1 MRTIRTSDLRDGMK
15 FDKPVYM
22 DGDNVFVPPG
32 IPIRQKDIDRLARWE
47 IESVHTD
54 GTQVMDAPTA
64 REPAF
69 DVANIR
75 DMPATDN
82 VSLDAY
88 LRSIDEYEHIAN
100 AVASGEAVDRAKVDS
115 TVNLILEKVRDG
127 KNDMIQLILM
137 GGRMERKI
145 AAGVINVTILSTI
158 MGSVLKFTSHRL
170 IQLATGAL
178 LHDTGM
184 VKVSKAILK
193 KKEKLAP
200 EEMNQ
205 IRTHPIHSY
214 RVITKDMKY
223 PEEIGVIALQHHERW
238 DGQGYPRK
246 LKGEDIN
253 LSARIVAVADAYIS
267 MINNRPHRNSMIGY
281 SAMKNLLN
289 DNGRQFDPKILKV
302 FLESMGIYPIGSIVQ
317 LNNSAIGR
325 VVQTHSEAPL
335 RPAVELIIDE
345 YGNKL
350 GEREVIDLLARKS
363 LFIVKA
369 VDPKSLA
376 PAQGAAGSV
385 FPGATGDG
393 TPGPAGSG
401 TRSGQGSVNPGAA
414 AK

>member
-1 MRTIRTSDLRDGMK
+1 MKTIKTSDLRDGMK
-15 FDKPVYM
+15 FDRPVYM

-32 IPIRQKDIDRLARWE
+32 IPIRQKDIDRLTRWE
-47 IESVHTD
+47 IDSVSTD
-54 GTQVMDAPTA
+54 GTPIMETKLSLDPGL
-64 REPAF
+64 
-69 DVANIR
+69 DVASIR
-75 DMPATDN
+75 GMPASDN
-82 VSLDAY
+82 ANLDAY
-88 LRSIDEYEHIAN
+88 LLAIDEYEHIST
-100 AVASGEAVDRAKVDS
+100 AVAAGEEIDRAKVDA

-127 KNDMIQLILM
+127 RNDMIQLILM

-145 AAGVINVTILSTI
+145 SAGVINVTILASI
-158 MGSVLKFTSHRL
+158 MGSLLKFTSHRL

-193 KKEKLAP
+193 KKEKLSP
-200 EEMNQ
+200 EEINQ

-214 RVITKDMKY
+214 RVITKDLKY

-253 LSARIVAVADAYIS
+253 LAARIVSVADAYIS

-317 LNNSAIGR
+317 LNNSAIGQ

-335 RPAVELIIDE
+335 RPAIELIIDE

-350 GEREVIDLLARKS
+350 GEREVVDLLAKKS

-376 PAQGAAGSV
+376 PGSGAGGGGLPGAAGGGLPGGS
-385 FPGATGDG
+385 PDRGAT
-393 TPGPAGSG
+393 
-401 TRSGQGSVNPGAA
+401 

>member
-1 MRTIRTSDLRDGMK
+1 MKAIKTSDLRDGMR
-15 FDKPVYM
+15 FDRPVYM

-32 IPIRQKDIDRLARWE
+32 IPIRQKDIDRLVRWE
-47 IESVHTD
+47 IESVKTD
-54 GTQVMDAPTA
+54 GTLVVDSPRSAD
-64 REPAF
+64 PALDLSGF
-69 DVANIR
+69 R
-75 DMPATDN
+75 DFPAGDKGN
-82 VSLDAY
+82 LDAY
-88 LRSIDEYEHIAN
+88 LRAIDEYEHIATS
-100 AVASGEAVDRAKVDS
+100 VVSGDEIDRSKVDS
-115 TVNLILEKVRDG
+115 TVNLLLEKVKDG
-127 KNDMIQLILM
+127 RNEMIQLILM
-137 GGRMERKI
+137 GGRIERKI
-145 AAGVINVTILSTI
+145 AAGVINTTILSAI

-170 IQLATGAL
+170 IQLATAAL

-184 VKVSKAILK
+184 VKVPKSILK
-193 KKEKLAP
+193 KKEKLSP

-214 RVITKDMKY
+214 RVITKDLKY
-223 PEEIGVIALQHHERW
+223 PEEIGIIALQHHERW

-246 LKGEDIN
+246 LRGEDIN
-253 LSARIVAVADAYIS
+253 LAARILAVADAYVS

-281 SAMKNLLN
+281 SAMKSLLN
-289 DNGRQFDPKILKV
+289 DNGRHFDPKILKV

-350 GEREVIDLLARKS
+350 GEREVVDLLTKKT

-376 PAQGAAGSV
+376 SSQGTAGGTPSGAAV
-385 FPGATGDG
+385 
-393 TPGPAGSG
+393 
-401 TRSGQGSVNPGAA
+401 
-414 AK
+414 K

>member
-1 MRTIRTSDLRDGMK
+1 MKTIKTSDLRDGMK

-22 DGDNVFVPPG
+22 DGDNVFVAPG
-32 IPIRQKDIDRLARWE
+32 IPIRQKDIDRLTRWE
-47 IESVHTD
+47 IESVSTD
-54 GTQVMDAPTA
+54 GIPITDSPIAL
-64 REPAF
+64 EPGL
-69 DVANIR
+69 DVAGIR
-75 DMPATDN
+75 GMPASDN
-82 VSLDAY
+82 ASLDAY
-88 LRSIDEYEHIAN
+88 LRAIDEYEHIAS
-100 AVASGEAVDRAKVDS
+100 AVSAGLELDRAKVDA
-115 TVNLILEKVRDG
+115 TVNLILERVKDG
-127 KNDMIQLILM
+127 RNGMIQLILM

-145 AAGVINVTILSTI
+145 SAGVINVTILSSI

-170 IQLATGAL
+170 IQLATAAL

-193 KKEKLAP
+193 KKEKLSP

-205 IRTHPIHSY
+205 IRSHPIHSY
-214 RVITKDMKY
+214 RVITKDLKY

-253 LSARIVAVADAYIS
+253 LAARIVSVADAYIS

-289 DNGRQFDPKILKV
+289 DNGRQFDPKILKA

-317 LNNSAIGR
+317 LNNSAIGK
-325 VVQTHSEAPL
+325 VVQTHPEAPL
-335 RPAVELIIDE
+335 RPSVELIIDE

-350 GEREVIDLLARKS
+350 GEREVTDLLARKS

-376 PAQGAAGSV
+376 PAPDSVGGGVPGSVAAGQ
-385 FPGATGDG
+385 PGGSPDHG
-393 TPGPAGSG
+393 AGA
-401 TRSGQGSVNPGAA
+401 Q
-414 AK
+414 

>member
-1 MRTIRTSDLRDGMK
+1 MKSIKTTDLRDGMK

-32 IPIRQKDIDRLARWE
+32 IPIRQKDIDRLVRWE
-47 IESVHTD
+47 IETVRTD
-54 GTQVMDAPTA
+54 GTLVIDSP
-64 REPAF
+64 RSVEPSF
-69 DVANIR
+69 DITSFR
-75 DMPATDN
+75 DLPASDKDN
-82 VSLDAY
+82 LDAY
-88 LRSIDEYEHIAN
+88 LRAIDEYEHIS
-100 AVASGEAVDRAKVDS
+100 VRVGSGEEIERAKVDA
-115 TVNLILEKVRDG
+115 TVNLILEKVKDG
-127 KNDMIQLILM
+127 RNEMIQLILM
-137 GGRMERKI
+137 GGRIERKI
-145 AAGVINVTILSTI
+145 AAGVINTAILASI
-158 MGSVLKFTSHRL
+158 MGNVLKFTSHRL
-170 IQLATGAL
+170 IQLATAAL

-184 VKVSKAILK
+184 VKVPKAILK
-193 KKEKLAP
+193 KKEKLSTD
-200 EEMNQ
+200 EMNQ

-214 RVITKDMKY
+214 RVITKDLKY

-238 DGQGYPRK
+238 DGTGYPRK

-253 LSARIVAVADAYIS
+253 PAARILAVADAYVS

-289 DNGRQFDPKILKV
+289 DNGRHFDPKILKV

-350 GEREVIDLLARKS
+350 GEREVVDLLTRKT

-376 PAQGAAGSV
+376 PAQGAAG
-385 FPGATGDG
+385 DM
-393 TPGPAGSG
+393 AGSG
-401 TRSGQGSVNPGAA
+401 GKAVGAS

>member
-1 MRTIRTSDLRDGMK
+1 MKVIKTSDLRDGMK

-22 DGDNVFVPPG
+22 DGENVFVPPG
-32 IPIRQKDIDRLARWE
+32 VPIRQKDIERLVRWE
-47 IESVHTD
+47 IETVRSD
-54 GTQVMDAPTA
+54 GTLVVDSPRPVESDLDVTSL
-64 REPAF
+64 RDLPAS
-69 DVANIR
+69 DK
-75 DMPATDN
+75 DN
-82 VSLDAY
+82 LDAY
-88 LRSIDEYEHIAN
+88 LRAIDEYEHIATS
-100 AVASGEAVDRAKVDS
+100 VATGEDIDRAKVDS
-115 TVNLILEKVRDG
+115 TVNLILDKVKDG
-127 KNDMIQLILM
+127 RNEMIQLILM
-137 GGRMERKI
+137 GGRIERKI
-145 AAGVINVTILSTI
+145 AAGVINTTILATI
-158 MGSVLKFTSHRL
+158 MGTVLKFTSHRL

-184 VKVSKAILK
+184 VKVPKAILK
-193 KKEKLAP
+193 KKERLTP

-214 RVITKDMKY
+214 RVITKDLKY

-246 LKGEDIN
+246 LRGEDIN
-253 LSARIVAVADAYIS
+253 LAARILAVADAYVS

-289 DNGRQFDPKILKV
+289 DNGSHFDPKILKV

-325 VVQTHSEAPL
+325 VIQTHPEAPL

-350 GEREVIDLLARKS
+350 GEREVVDLLTRKT

-376 PAQGAAGSV
+376 PAQGAAGS
-385 FPGATGDG
+385 T
-393 TPGPAGSG
+393 
-401 TRSGQGSVNPGAA
+401 GAA
-414 AK
+414 P

>member
-1 MRTIRTSDLRDGMK
+1 MKAIKTSDLRDGMR
-15 FDKPVYM
+15 FDRPVYM

-32 IPIRQKDIDRLARWE
+32 IPIRQKDIDRLVRWE
-47 IESVHTD
+47 IESVKTD
-54 GTQVMDAPTA
+54 GTLVVDSPRSAD
-64 REPAF
+64 PALDLSGF
-69 DVANIR
+69 R
-75 DMPATDN
+75 DFPAGDKGN
-82 VSLDAY
+82 LDAY
-88 LRSIDEYEHIAN
+88 LRAIDEYEHIATS
-100 AVASGEAVDRAKVDS
+100 VVSGDEIDRSKVDS
-115 TVNLILEKVRDG
+115 TVNLLLEKVKDG
-127 KNDMIQLILM
+127 RNEMIQLILM
-137 GGRMERKI
+137 GGRIERKI
-145 AAGVINVTILSTI
+145 AAGVINTTILSAI

-170 IQLATGAL
+170 IQLATAAL

-184 VKVSKAILK
+184 VKVPKSTLK
-193 KKEKLAP
+193 KKEKLSP

-214 RVITKDMKY
+214 RVITKDLKY
-223 PEEIGVIALQHHERW
+223 PEEIGIIALQHHERW

-246 LKGEDIN
+246 LRGEDIN
-253 LSARIVAVADAYIS
+253 LASRILAVADAYVS

-281 SAMKNLLN
+281 SAMKSLLN
-289 DNGRQFDPKILKV
+289 DNGRHFDPKILKV

-350 GEREVIDLLARKS
+350 GEREVVDLLTKKT

-376 PAQGAAGSV
+376 PSQGTAGGTPSGAAV
-385 FPGATGDG
+385 
-393 TPGPAGSG
+393 
-401 TRSGQGSVNPGAA
+401 
-414 AK
+414 K